1 MDQDN
6 TNTQNT
12 QDNPGN
18 QGNQNEGGGRRSRK
32 GWIIGGVVAAGLL
45 VLTLGTIALVLIVG
59 SGEGGGVAA
68 SPETYEKE
76 YVSGEG
82 LDEIAVIP
90 VEGVI
95 SAADSGVAG
104 AVATT
109 TPEGMRDALMQAEED
124 DDVKAV
130 ILEINSPGGGV
141 TASERMYQD
150 IRDFKESSGKPVLA
164 SMGTTAA
171 SGGYYIA
178 TAADAILAGETT
190 LTGSLGVILQLPNL
204 TEAADK
210 IGFEQN
216 IVKSGKFKDMGSQFR
231 DLTPEER
238 EIFQEIVDENYDEFV
253 EVIVEGRDLPEER
266 VRELAD
272 GRIYSGK
279 QAEELDLV
287 DSIGDLEEAAK
298 NARERADVGEATV
311 VRYVQTPGIGS
322 LLRARLA
329 PQEPEAVQ
337 IMKAVGVSL
346 KAEPQYLYLAGQ

>member
-6 TNTQNT
+6 TNI
-12 QDNPGN
+12 QDNQSN
-18 QGNQNEGGGRRSRK
+18 QAENSGRRSRK

-45 VLTLGTIALVLIVG
+45 VLILATIGLVLVVG
-59 SGEGGGVAA
+59 SGEGGGGVAA
-68 SPETYEKE
+68 SPETFEEE

-82 LDEIAVIP
+82 SDEVAVIP

-95 SAADSGVAG
+95 SSADSGVAG
-104 AVATT
+104 AVPATS
-109 TPEGMRDALMQAEED
+109 PEGMRDALMQAEED

-130 ILEINSPGGGV
+130 VLEINSPGGGV
-141 TASERMYQD
+141 TESERMYQD
-150 IRDFKESSGKPVLA
+150 ILDFKESSDKPVLA
-164 SMGTTAA
+164 SMGATAA

-178 TAADAILAGETT
+178 TAADEILAGETT

-231 DLTPEER
+231 DITPEER

-279 QAEELDLV
+279 QAEELNLV
-287 DSIGDLEEAAK
+287 DSVGDLEEAAK

-311 VRYVQTPGIGS
+311 VRYVQTPDGLGG

-329 PQEPEAVQ
+329 PQKPETVQ
-337 IMKAVGVSL
+337 VMEAVGVSL

>member
-6 TNTQNT
+6 TNTQ
-12 QDNPGN
+12 GN
-18 QGNQNEGGGRRSRK
+18 QVNQAGGGNRRSRK

-45 VLTLGTIALVLIVG
+45 VLVLATIGLVLIVS
-59 SGEGGGVAA
+59 SGDGGGSVAA
-68 SPETYEKE
+68 SPETYDEE

-82 LDEIAVIP
+82 SDKIAVIP

-95 SAADSGVAG
+95 SAADSSVAG

-109 TPEGMRDALMQAEED
+109 TPDGMRDALMQAEED
-124 DDVKAV
+124 DSVKAV

-141 TASERMYQD
+141 TASNRMYQD
-150 IRDFKESSGKPVLA
+150 IQDFKKSSGKPVLA

-178 TAADAILAGETT
+178 TAADEILAGETT

-204 TEAADK
+204 TETADK

-216 IVKSGKFKDMGSQFR
+216 IIKSGKFKDMGSQFR
-231 DLTPEER
+231 DITPEER
-238 EIFQEIVDENYDEFV
+238 EIFQGIVDENYDEFV
-253 EVIVEGRDLPEER
+253 EVIVKGRDLPEKR

-272 GRIYSGK
+272 GRVYSGK
-279 QAEELDLV
+279 QAKELNLV
-287 DSIGDLEEAAK
+287 DSIGDLEKAAK
-298 NARERADVGEATV
+298 NAREKANVGEATV
-311 VRYVQTPGIGS
+311 IRYVQTPPGLGG

-337 IMKAVGVSL
+337 IMKAAGVNL

>member
-12 QDNPGN
+12 QDNREN
-18 QGNQNEGGGRRSRK
+18 QGNQNEGNSRRSRK

-45 VLTLGTIALVLIVG
+45 VLILGTVALVLVVG
-59 SGEGGGVAA
+59 SGGGGVAA
-68 SPETYEKE
+68 SPETYEEE

-82 LDEIAVIP
+82 SDTVAVIP
-90 VEGVI
+90 VEGII
-95 SAADSGVAG
+95 SAADSSVAG

-124 DDVKAV
+124 ESVKAV
-130 ILEINSPGGGV
+130 VLEINSPGGGV
-141 TASERMYQD
+141 TASNRMYQD
-150 IRDFKESSGKPVLA
+150 ILDFKESSGKPVVA

-178 TAADAILAGETT
+178 TAADGILAGETT

-238 EIFQEIVDENYDEFV
+238 EIFQEIVNENYDEFV

-266 VRELAD
+266 VRDLAD

-279 QAEELDLV
+279 QAEELNLV

-298 NARERADVGEATV
+298 NARERADVGEVTV
-311 VRYVQTPGIGS
+311 VRYVQTPGLGE

-337 IMKAVGVSL
+337 IMKAAGVSL

>member
-1 MDQDN
+1 M
-6 TNTQNT
+6 
-12 QDNPGN
+12 
-18 QGNQNEGGGRRSRK
+18 
-32 GWIIGGVVAAGLL
+32 VVGLL
-45 VLTLGTIALVLIVG
+45 VLTLGTIGLVLVAG
-59 SGEGGGVAA
+59 SGEVGGGSVSSA
-68 SPETYEKE
+68 PETYEEE

-82 LDEIAVIP
+82 QDKVAVIP

-95 SAADSGVAG
+95 GPADSGIGG

-109 TPEGMRDALMQAEED
+109 TPEGMRDALLQAKED
-124 DDVKAV
+124 ESVAAV
-130 ILEINSPGGGV
+130 VLEINSPGGGV

-150 IRDFKESSGKPVLA
+150 ILDFKESSGKPVLA

-178 TAADAILAGETT
+178 TAADGILAGETT

-210 IGFEQN
+210 VGFKQN
-216 IVKSGKFKDMGSQFR
+216 IIKSGEFKDMGSQFR
-231 DLTPEER
+231 DVTPQER

-253 EVIVEGRDLPEER
+253 EVIVEGRDLPEQR

-287 DSIGDLEEAAK
+287 DKLGDLEATARE
-298 NARERADVGEATV
+298 ARERADVGQATV
-311 VRYVQTPGIGS
+311 VRYVQSPGLGD

-337 IMKAVGVSL
+337 LMKAAGVSL
-346 KAEPQYLYLAGQ
+346 EAEPQYLYLAGA